1 MASMRD
7 IKRRKGS
14 IQSTQQITKAM
25 KLVSTVKLQKAK
37 GRAEQTDP
45 YFQYMYRTVSSILAH
60 SGNIDHPYLRS
71 GESKKKAIV
80 VLTSNRG
87 LAGGYNANVVKLIT
101 ESDDVA
107 KEDVVIYA
115 VGRKGIEILERKG
128 YHIEVDASEIMEN
141 PTYPDAAA
149 LCKRVLDDFAE
160 GKMGEIYLA
169 YTHFKNTV
177 SHEPKLLKLLPVEYD
192 ADAKDSAEGA
202 DALMNFE
209 PEDVE
214 ALDMIIPKYISSLIY
229 GALMEAAASENGARM
244 QAMDNATSNAEDMI
258 SDLSLKYNRARQG
271 SITQE
276 LTEIIAGAEAL

>member
-1 MASMRD
+1 MATMRD
-7 IKRRKGS
+7 IKRRKSS
-14 IQSTQQITKAM
+14 IESTEQITKAM

-60 SGNIDHPYLRS
+60 SGNMDHPYLRS

-160 GKMGEIYLA
+160 GKIGA
-169 YTHFKNTV
+169 VSYTHLT
-177 SHEPKLLKLLPVEYD
+177 LPTNSRV
-192 ADAKDSAEGA
+192 
-202 DALMNFE
+202 
-209 PEDVE
+209 
-214 ALDMIIPKYISSLIY
+214 
-229 GALMEAAASENGARM
+229 
-244 QAMDNATSNAEDMI
+244 
-258 SDLSLKYNRARQG
+258 
-271 SITQE
+271 
-276 LTEIIAGAEAL
+276 